1 MIYLQLFYEFFKTG
15 LFAIGGGLATL
26 PFLRRLSVLS
36 GGCESF
42 LRSALALA
50 VFHERGLISLNR
62 EGDRI
67 QLCLIPTQ
75 GKVDLFACPYLSRL
89 RPAAGESRGDR

>member
-1 MIYLQLFYEFFKTG
+1 M
-15 LFAIGGGLATL
+15 
-26 PFLRRLSVLS
+26 LS

>member
-1 MIYLQLFYEFFKTG
+1 MPL
-15 LFAIGGGLATL
+15 
-26 PFLRRLSVLS
+26 LRRLSVLS

-50 VFHERGLISLNR
+50 VFHERGLISLSRN
-62 EGDRI
+62 GDRL
-67 QLCLIPTQ
+67 QLCLVPTQ

-89 RPAAGESRGDR
+89 RSDAGEPRGDR